1 MKKVINRKRRYD
13 YPKEPSNL
21 SDVVIPLDLKKTISG
36 FKFLQYESNLDY
48 NSDDDLKSQPKHG
61 NILIFSTINNLKHLG
76 KAKYIIIDGTFKT
89 APSLYYHNFTQFM
102 HLWVEIIQNFCH
114 WSML

>member
-1 MKKVINRKRRYD
+1 M
-13 YPKEPSNL
+13 
-21 SDVVIPLDLKKTISG
+21 
-36 FKFLQYESNLDY
+36 DY

-89 APSLYYHNFTQFM
+89 VPIFILP
-102 HLWVEIIQNFCH
+102 
-114 WSML
+114 